1 MAGREFWFSLA
12 LGACSLTPFIVAFIM
27 RRRNEREEIRSALS
41 GGTYLT
47 GQIKTG
53 QAQLRAGLY
62 ALSLLVNGVLIAVYY
77 IGSPFIVVGSV
88 AGVVLIVATVVNL
101 NKL

>member
-1 MAGREFWFSLA
+1 MVGKEFWFSLA
-12 LGACSLTPFIVAFIM
+12 LGACSLAPFITTFIM

-47 GQIKTG
+47 TQIRTS
-53 QAQLRAGLY
+53 QAGLKAGLY

-77 IGSPFIVVGSV
+77 VGSPLIVIGG
-88 AGVVLIVATVVNL
+88 AAAIALIVAAVVNL